1 MGLLKT
7 LQSSAHPT
15 QSLIPQGADWLT
27 DSVTLVDPK
36 SKVIIT
42 KSGAQVNYDYLVVAT
57 GIKLDWDSV
66 PGLKET
72 LGKNGVSSN
81 YDVQQTAI
89 NLAEFKG
96 GKLE

>member
-15 QSLIPQGADWLT
+15 QSLIPQGADWLP
-27 DSVTLVDPK
+27 DSVILVDPK

-42 KSGAQVNYDYLVVAT
+42 KSGAHVNYDYLVVAT